1 VAECQLLYLFPV
13 LIRTACRPGGT
24 PPVGTAGRDG
34 LDVLSAE
41 RVTLLLS
48 NADVQALLPMPECL
62 AALEHAYRELAA
74 GRGVNR
80 RRSDTF
86 APTAR
91 GDALYSLKSMDGIAP
106 SLGVGAVRINS
117 DIVTWPERRGN
128 ARREKVAA
136 APGGRWV
143 GLVLLFSSETG
154 EPLAILPDGYLQ
166 RLRVGATN
174 GLGAKYL
181 AREDARTVGLL
192 GSGWQAGGQLMAI
205 AAVRRVEK
213 VRCYST
219 SADNRRSFAEKM
231 GRELGLEI
239 EPVASPDEAVRG
251 ADVVMCATNTIE
263 HVLFARQVE
272 PGMHLSSIKRPE
284 IETSAIRAADRV
296 VVHTHEE
303 KPMHFLAAGVEVPE
317 AKEGTG
323 WSLGADLD
331 LRSLPELKD
340 LVAGSFPGRRGDTEV
355 TCFLN
360 NIGMGFQFAAAGA
373 AVYRKAREQG
383 AGREL
388 PTDWFTEDV
397 HP

>member
-1 VAECQLLYLFPV
+1 M
-13 LIRTACRPGGT
+13 
-24 PPVGTAGRDG
+24 
-34 LDVLSAE
+34 
-41 RVTLLLS
+41 TLLLS
-48 NADVQALLPMPECL
+48 NDEVHALLPMPECL
-62 AALEHAYRELAA
+62 DALEHAYRELAA

-86 APTAR
+86 STTGR

-117 DIVTWPERRGN
+117 DIVTWPKRGGN
-128 ARREKVAA
+128 ARREKVPA

-154 EPLAILPDGYLQ
+154 EPLAIFPDGYLQ

-181 AREDARTVGLL
+181 ARQDARTVGLI
-192 GSGWQAGGQLMAI
+192 GSGWQASGQLMAI
-205 AAVRRVEK
+205 VAVRRIEK

-219 SADNRRSFAEKM
+219 STENREAFAAKM
-231 GRELGLEI
+231 GQELGVDI
-239 EPVASPDEAVRG
+239 EPVASADEAVRG
-251 ADVVMCATNTIE
+251 ADVVLCATNTIE

-284 IETSAIRAADRV
+284 IETTALRAADRV

-303 KPMHFLAAGVEVPE
+303 KPLQFLASGVRVPE
-317 AKEGTG
+317 AEEGKG
-323 WSLGADLD
+323 WSLGSELD
-331 LRSLPELKD
+331 LGSLPELKD
-340 LVAGSFPGRRGDTEV
+340 LVAGNVPGRQDAAEV

-373 AVYRKAREQG
+373 AVYRKAKEQG

-388 PTDWFTEDV
+388 PTEWFTEDV